1 MSPIILSVEGNIG
14 SGKSSILKF
23 LEHNNKYD
31 DIIFL
36 KEPVDKWSN
45 IKDEK
50 GVTILENFYA
60 DANKHAFMFQI
71 MAFATR
77 MQILKDTIEE
87 NPNVKIIICERS
99 ILADKNVFASML
111 HDDNLIDKMGIAI
124 YNTMADNYFK
134 DYPLNGVIYIDA
146 EAEVCSNRIKKRS
159 RDGES
164 NIELDYLKRCKIYH
178 DKWLFNYRR
187 YSSVPETKDDTT
199 LLHIKTNEDSTFDN
213 CDISKKWLSE
223 IQGYIYSFL

>member
-1 MSPIILSVEGNIG
+1 MAPIILSVEGNIG

-23 LEHNNKYD
+23 LEKNNNHD

-45 IKDEK
+45 IKDER
-50 GVTILENFYA
+50 GITILENFYS

-87 NPNVKIIICERS
+87 NPHVKIIICERS

-111 HDDNLIDKMGIAI
+111 HDDNLIDKMGITI
-124 YNTMADNYFK
+124 YNTMANNYFK

-146 EAEVCSNRIKKRS
+146 EPDICSARIKKRS

-164 NIELDYLKRCKIYH
+164 NIELEYLERCKDYH
-178 DKWLFNYRR
+178 DRWLFNYRK
-187 YSSVPETKDDTT
+187 YSHVPETNPGTT
-199 LLHIKTNEDSTFDN
+199 LLHIKTNEDSNFDN
-213 CDISKKWLSE
+213 SDISKKWLSE
-223 IQGYIYSFL
+223 IRCYIYSFL